1 MTGSDALTVTAEISI
16 GLAGFTGII
25 VALLGRS
32 DSWTQF
38 DVVRS
43 IHLLMLGFGAMLL
56 SLLPFALSFFGLAET
71 IIWRS
76 CSGAYLASAI
86 PFVVVQRRLGAGIDW
101 QQVVVKGTVVPLV
114 TLSII
119 LFSLQIVNLWYAQLS
134 LFFLGLVWYLV
145 LGGFQFAAILFVRPR
160 SAA

>member
-1 MTGSDALTVTAEISI
+1 MFDLDKWQEIIDTLLKNKLRTSLTA
-16 GLAGFTGII
+16 AGVFWGILMLI
-25 VALLGRS
+25 
-32 DSWTQF
+32 
-38 DVVRS
+38 
-43 IHLLMLGFGAMLL
+43 LMLGFGAMLL

-101 QQVVVKGTVVPLV
+101 QQVVVKGAVVPLV

-119 LFSLQIVNLWYAQLS
+119 LASLQIVNLWYAQLS